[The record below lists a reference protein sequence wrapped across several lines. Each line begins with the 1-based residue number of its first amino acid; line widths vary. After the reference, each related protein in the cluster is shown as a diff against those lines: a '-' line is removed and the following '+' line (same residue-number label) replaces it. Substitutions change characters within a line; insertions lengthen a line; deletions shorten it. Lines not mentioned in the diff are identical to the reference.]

1 MTLQETKDKLV
12 DVGITLVVFIFATII
27 LGVVNYRNNQQE
39 VDVFYRQIEPNIVV
53 FDQSLANT
61 VYLFSSAEDIRAAFP
76 EFSARVNWD
85 KEEVL
90 FYISNPQPSS
100 GYSLKLVDG
109 SLQGQT
115 ILFRYRLVEPALG
128 RSYLTAITQPV
139 MAVAINRV
147 KLVSSNPLI
156 LRFQDTKTNQT
167 TSLTILPEEL

>member
-1 MTLQETKDKLV
+1 MVFPETKDRLA
-12 DVGITLVVFIFATII
+12 DIGITLVVFIFATII
-27 LGVVNYRNNQQE
+27 LGVVNYRNNRQE
-39 VDVFYRQIEPNIVV
+39 VEVFYHQIEPNVAV

-61 VYLFSSAEDIRAAFP
+61 VYLFSSVEDTRAAFP

-85 KEEVL
+85 KEAVL

-115 ILFRYRLVEPALG
+115 ILFGYQLVEPAPG

-156 LRFQDTKTNQT
+156 LRFQDIKTNQT